1 MIGISS
7 VILIVSSFDASY
19 IIGMPTIIMF
29 TRKTYSDN
37 SALKSLCLT
46 VLDSKGN
53 YNARIE

>member
-1 MIGISS
+1 